1 MMALN
6 SYITKDGKEI
16 GRAQGIQAEAAGVEA
31 TTNMNPVLIK
41 PTREY
46 EAQVVVHGVP
56 LQNMYAYEYR
66 KDFFETGREII
77 TKAYEELASEYEHI
91 VIEGAGSPAEIN
103 LNDRELVNMR
113 VADIAQSPVILVGD
127 IDKGGVFASLVG
139 TIQLLPKE
147 HKSKVVGVIINKFR
161 GDLSLL
167 QPGLD
172 WFEEYTGLP
181 VLGVVPYLDDVEI
194 DAEDSLALTT
204 YPTLPNPAKELDV
217 AVISYPRM
225 SNFTD
230 LDPIRFEDDCH
241 VRLVT
246 KPSQLGTP
254 DLIIL
259 PGSKNTLE
267 DAKYLYET
275 GLAEAILTKKNKV
288 DIAGIC
294 GGYQILGEVISDPN
308 EVESTQKSVKGLG
321 LLPIETVMKT
331 NKRTE
336 RVTGRAILHDESY
349 QIEGYEIHM
358 GETTST
364 KPTVH
369 FAELNGIKEGA
380 VFGRVIGTYIHDVFH
395 NDGFRR
401 AYLNDIRQQKGLVPI
416 KKTFNSRAR
425 KEESFQKLAAH
436 VRKAIDM
443 KQIYEIMSEYKK

>member
-1 MMALN
+1 M
-6 SYITKDGKEI
+6 
-16 GRAQGIQAEAAGVEA
+16 
-31 TTNMNPVLIK
+31 
-41 PTREY
+41 
-46 EAQVVVHGVP
+46 
-56 LQNMYAYEYR
+56 
-66 KDFFETGREII
+66 
-77 TKAYEELASEYEHI
+77 
-91 VIEGAGSPAEIN
+91 
-103 LNDRELVNMR
+103 
-113 VADIAQSPVILVGD
+113 
-127 IDKGGVFASLVG
+127 
-139 TIQLLPKE
+139 
-147 HKSKVVGVIINKFR
+147 VGVIINKFR

>member
-1 MMALN
+1 MALN